1 MQSILVTISKIA
13 YNYSIVEMRVG
24 DFVKLIQND
33 NYKVALEVTGCD
45 GMEYPFYASKI
56 VECNNLELLHSIL
69 TCAIPSQFLSPWHHE
84 KRTQEF
90 ISKVSMVETNLT
102 AMDGY
107 LIKSPE
113 TEYLDSSEKSVN
125 AYYLGLIFTKLFS
138 MKEFDT
144 DYFLHTSLFEQV
156 YGKEAITCIG
166 RKKPAFVGYNK
177 ANQVWSIWESTG
189 KRDHAPKALDDAY
202 NQVLAIKSIN
212 GQNPSYS
219 MACMTYF
226 DTKHGELQGIL
237 RNASVGK
244 KANIE
249 FDKEQFFNLYYRH
262 ICEIFDES
270 LRRKPFDS
278 VIDYIDGYLEIELE
292 LFGLNIDGSAKDDYL
307 RRRRVKLGVPKDI
320 LAYFQYNNGRFS
332 GLDTLTP
339 IVESLKVN
347 ASDIHDQ
354 NFFMGKD
361 GIYLRI
367 I

>member
-1 MQSILVTISKIA
+1 M
-13 YNYSIVEMRVG
+13 
-24 DFVKLIQND
+24 KLIQESQ
-33 NYKVALEVTGCD
+33 YKVALEVTGCN

-56 VECNNLELLHSIL
+56 VECNNLELLHAIL
-69 TCAIPSQFLSPWHHE
+69 TCGMPSQFLSPWHHE

-90 ISKVSMVETNLT
+90 ISKISMFETNLT
-102 AMDGY
+102 AADGY

-113 TEYLDSSEKSVN
+113 TEYLDASEKSVN

-156 YGKEAITCIG
+156 YGKETFRCSG
-166 RKKPAFVGYNK
+166 RKKPSFVGYNK
-177 ANQVWSIWESTG
+177 TSDTWSIWESTG
-189 KRDHAPKALDDAY
+189 RRDHAPKTLDDAY
-202 NQVLAIKSIN
+202 NQVLAIRTIN
-212 GQNPSYS
+212 EQNPNYA

-237 RNASVGK
+237 RNATTGK
-244 KANIE
+244 KANIS
-249 FDKEQFFNLYYRH
+249 FDKEQFFHLYYRH

-292 LFGLNIDGSAKDDYL
+292 LFGLNIEGNDRDDSSKK
-307 RRRRVKLGVPKDI
+307 RRVKLGVPKDI
-320 LAYFQYNNGRFS
+320 LGYFQYNKGRFS
-332 GLDTLTP
+332 KEETITQ
-339 IVESLKVN
+339 IVESLEVDTDLQDK
-347 ASDIHDQ
+347 
-354 NFFMGKD
+354 NFFMGRD
-361 GIYLRI
+361 GIYFRI